1 MRRIETILSLGL
13 GLGITGGAIAQDD
26 TLPLLPPVSA
36 PSQTTSSQEPSSG
49 IEPKAASGAA
59 DRRAVLAIP
68 GLNQPTTSRRRAEKP
83 IREPADPTAASD
95 LPPLVGPSEMPAL
108 RRSLSPVAR
117 PAAEDRSRPLV
128 LESVPQGED
137 PDSPARL
144 TTPPPRREASRTDTP
159 APKPTSAPTPR
170 RAPGLFGRMFPTPF
184 VPPRA
189 GASDSIKVEPRT
201 DPASDAALK
210 RRIEHQIRQTFGDRL
225 REVEVRVVGREV
237 TVRGRATRFW
247 QRRGLQRSLESIPSL
262 SGLRSTVEVD

>member
-26 TLPLLPPVSA
+26 ALPLLPPSSA
-36 PSQTTSSQEPSSG
+36 PSQANSSPESSPVVESKPSAEP
-49 IEPKAASGAA
+49 E
-59 DRRAVLAIP
+59 RRSVLAIP
-68 GLNQPTTSRRRAEKP
+68 GLNPSNSARRQASKPTQER
-83 IREPADPTAASD
+83 ADPTDSHS
-95 LPPLVGPSEMPAL
+95 LPPLVGPSEMPDL
-108 RRSLSPVAR
+108 RQSRSPVTR
-117 PAAEDRSRPLV
+117 PTTGERQPPLV
-128 LESVPQGED
+128 LESVPEGMEPD
-137 PDSPARL
+137 PPKRS
-144 TTPPPRREASRTDTP
+144 TTASPRREPSKSVS
-159 APKPTSAPTPR
+159 PKLAPTPR
-170 RAPGLFGRMFPTPF
+170 RAPGLLGRMFPAPLAA
-184 VPPRA
+184 PLGAKRDA
-189 GASDSIKVEPRT
+189 ASDSIKVEPRT

>member
-13 GLGITGGAIAQDD
+13 GFGISGGAIAQDD
-26 TLPLLPPVSA
+26 ALPLLPPVSA
-36 PSQTTSSQEPSSG
+36 PSQTTTSQESRSG
-49 IEPKAASGAA
+49 IEPKAATASP
-59 DRRAVLAIP
+59 DHRAVLAIP
-68 GLNQPTTSRRRAEKP
+68 GLNQPPTSRRRVEKP
-83 IREPADPTAASD
+83 TREPADPTAASD
-95 LPPLVGPSEMPAL
+95 LPPLVGPSEMPVL
-108 RRSLSPVAR
+108 RRSFSPVAR
-117 PAAEDRSRPLV
+117 PATEDRSRPLV
-128 LESVPQGED
+128 LESVPQGVD
-137 PDSPARL
+137 SDSPAQL
-144 TTPPPRREASRTDTP
+144 TTPPSRRDPSRTETP
-159 APKPTSAPTPR
+159 ASKPTSAPAPR
-170 RAPGLFGRMFPTPF
+170 RSPGLFGRMFPTPF

-189 GASDSIKVEPRT
+189 GSSDSIKVEPRT